1 MEKIA
6 MKPMTDRN
14 VTELVGKKIRW
25 VSEQGS
31 GTNYSGTVIITS
43 IDLMK
48 KNPITATKFEGN
60 NLTQA
65 YLQDTGLEERSQG
78 GWAVSNNNR
87 CFTIGDDYREIFFAE
102 I

>member
-1 MEKIA
+1 MEA
-6 MKPMTDRN
+6 VEMRPMTDLN

-43 IDLMK
+43 LDLTK
-48 KNPITATKFEGN
+48 KNPIRATTFEGD

-65 YLQDTGLEERSQG
+65 YIQDTGLEERIQG
-78 GWAVSNNNR
+78 GWVVSNNNR